1 MEPNFQQV
9 ELSRMIDKH
18 NRNIN
23 YLRVSITDR
32 CNLRCIYCMPKEG
45 ISFIG
50 HQDILSYEEILRIVK
65 IAIKAGIVK
74 VRVTGGEPL
83 VRRGVIDFLTRLKTI
98 EGLHDI
104 SLTTNGILLEALAE
118 EIYDAGIRRINI
130 SLDSLVE
137 EKYRDITRVGNLR
150 MVLRGI
156 EKARSVGF
164 SPIKINVVAIRGF
177 NDEEIVDFAKLTLNN
192 PYQVRFIEYMPIGT
206 PALDNSLGYLS
217 GDAVKEKINNF
228 RSLMPVLKKPGEA
241 DGPARIYKMEGALG
255 EIGLISSMSHEFC
268 ESCNRLRLTADGHL
282 KACLLSDGE
291 SDLKGPLRAE
301 CSDSELEELIRK
313 AILDKPRMHL
323 MNCHEIQRKKC
334 VRSMSSIGG

>member
-1 MEPNFQQV
+1 
-9 ELSRMIDKH
+9 MIDKH

-32 CNLRCIYCMPKEG
+32 CNLRCIYCMPREG

-50 HQDILSYEEILRIVK
+50 HQDILSYEEILRIVG

-74 VRVTGGEPL
+74 VRITGGEPL
-83 VRRGVIDFLTRLKTI
+83 TRRGVIDFLTRLKKI
-98 EGLHDI
+98 EDLHDI
-104 SLTTNGILLEALAE
+104 SLTTNAILLEALAE

-137 EKYRDITRVGNLR
+137 EKYRDITRGGNLR

-164 SPIKINVVAIRGF
+164 APVKINVVAIRGF
-177 NDEEIVDFAKLTLNN
+177 NDEEIVDFAKLTLDN

-206 PALDNSLGYLS
+206 PALDNGRGYLS
-217 GDAVKEKINNF
+217 GDVVKEKINNF
-228 RSLMPVLKKPGEA
+228 KPLVPVLKNPGKA
-241 DGPARIYKMEGALG
+241 DGPARIYKMEGAQG

-268 ESCNRLRLTADGHL
+268 DSCNRLRLTADGHL
-282 KACLLSDGE
+282 KACLLSDRE
-291 SDLKGPLRAE
+291 LDLKGPLRDG
-301 CSDSELEELIRK
+301 CSDFELEELIRK
-313 AILDKPRMHL
+313 AILDKPGMHSSK
-323 MNCHEIQRKKC
+323 CHDIQRKKC
-334 VRSMSSIGG
+334 IRDMSSIGG